1 MANYARQCDL
11 MREHGY
17 QVQTISSNHVKIR
30 KSNGA
35 NCINFYP
42 STGSFNP
49 DGEKSAGRGINE
61 LMDYLGVE
69 DPNGLD
75 IPEISINSKMRTIE
89 DQQRIE
95 AKAKENHTSQH
106 VGHAHLNFKSQPLL
120 RLKYKR
126 LDKDA
131 FPPRKTR
138 VTDAGIDLHALEEAT
153 WHQHGNQWFT
163 VIKTGIALEI
173 PPGFYLATAPRS
185 SSLFGEK
192 VSTFHSVLDTGY
204 KGEVT
209 FLCHS
214 FSETRP
220 NPIKRGDRAAQ
231 VVLVPVPLVDTSF
244 DEVAELPDH
253 SDRNHL
259 GFGSSGDT
267 INKFIEEE
275 DDTPW
280 EK

>member
-1 MANYARQCDL
+1 MANYARQYDL
-11 MREHGY
+11 IREHGY
-17 QVQTISSNHVKIR
+17 QVQTISSNHIKIR
-30 KSNGA
+30 ELNGA

-49 DGEKSAGRGINE
+49 DGEKSAGKGINE
-61 LMDYLGVE
+61 LMDYLGVD

-75 IPEISINSKMRTIE
+75 IDTQINPEIKTVE
-89 DQQRIE
+89 DQQRAE
-95 AKAKENHTSQH
+95 TKDNQTPQH
-106 VGHAHLNFKSQPLL
+106 IGYTHLNFKSQPLL

-126 LDKDA
+126 LDKNA

-138 VTDAGIDLHALEEAT
+138 VTDAGIDLHALEEAI
-153 WHQHGNQWFT
+153 WHQHGYQWFT
-163 VIKTGIALEI
+163 IMKTGIALEI

-220 NPIKRGDRAAQ
+220 SSIKRGDRAAQ
-231 VVLVPVPLVDTSF
+231 VILVPVPLVDTSF

-275 DDTPW
+275 DSTLW

>member
-1 MANYARQCDL
+1 MANYARQYDL
-11 MREHGY
+11 IREHGY
-17 QVQTISSNHVKIR
+17 QVQTISSNHIKIR
-30 KSNGA
+30 ESNGA

-49 DGEKSAGRGINE
+49 DGEKSAGKGINE
-61 LMDYLGVE
+61 LMDYLGVD

-75 IPEISINSKMRTIE
+75 IDTQINPEIKTVE
-89 DQQRIE
+89 DQQRAE
-95 AKAKENHTSQH
+95 TKDNQTPQH
-106 VGHAHLNFKSQPLL
+106 IGYTLLNFKSQPLL

-138 VTDAGIDLHALEEAT
+138 VTDAGIDLHALEEAA

-163 VIKTGIALEI
+163 IMKTGIALEI

-220 NPIKRGDRAAQ
+220 SSIKRGDRAAQ
-231 VVLVPVPLVDTSF
+231 VILIPIPLVDTSF

-267 INKFIEEE
+267 INKFVEEE
-275 DDTPW
+275 DNTLW

>member
-1 MANYARQCDL
+1 MANYARQYDL

-17 QVQTISSNHVKIR
+17 QVQTISSNHIKIR
-30 KSNGA
+30 ELNGA

-49 DGEKSAGRGINE
+49 DGEKSAGKGINE

-75 IPEISINSKMRTIE
+75 IDTQINPKIKTVE
-89 DQQRIE
+89 DQQRTE
-95 AKAKENHTSQH
+95 TKDNQTPQHT
-106 VGHAHLNFKSQPLL
+106 GHALLNFKSQPLL

-138 VTDAGIDLHALEEAT
+138 VTDAGIDLHALEEAI

-163 VIKTGIALEI
+163 IIKTGIALEI

-214 FSETRP
+214 FSETKP

-231 VVLVPVPLVDTSF
+231 VILVPIPLVDTSF

-267 INKFIEEE
+267 INKFVEEE